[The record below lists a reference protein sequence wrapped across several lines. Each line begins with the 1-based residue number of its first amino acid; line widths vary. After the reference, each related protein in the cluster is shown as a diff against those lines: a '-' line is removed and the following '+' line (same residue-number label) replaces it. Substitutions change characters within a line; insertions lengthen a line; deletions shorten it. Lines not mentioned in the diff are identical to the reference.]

1 MNDKI
6 FDMEFIDKAK
16 NSKDKLPH
24 MVLDRID
31 KTLALLPERE
41 EKNQKSKHGSRI
53 VINKRLRQ
61 SVVAAAVTLT
71 VLTISATM
79 SPAIANAL
87 TNIPV
92 MGSVF
97 KLFGDMGLKL
107 ASEKGVSSLV
117 GQTMVDKGIKV
128 TINDVLYDGARL
140 SIGYTM
146 EGNTIGELGQLDLL
160 VNGKPINAA
169 ISYTGSLLTKNTYA
183 GVINVSPTSELPKDS
198 KLTVLLNKIGNT
210 KGSWGFKDIPVK
222 KQTSL
227 VNSKVITPMVTK
239 PIAEGSITIEK
250 ILISDTTIKLNI
262 IEKSFPRDRFYSYQ
276 VIDNYG
282 NVLEP
287 LGGSGLGEGSII
299 NQQYTFVPLNN
310 NPEHFVIKVSDA
322 HESNGLEIIDV
333 KVKVE
338 DKFPIIISQGGEGRQ
353 ISVNKIEYLKNKTL
367 VHYTYKGNH
376 PYGNGLC
383 VWLEDKKGKRL
394 DNPTQATQRNID
406 GSYILECVRINK
418 NKEIRIATRELPD
431 IKYLLEFEIP
441 LK

>member
-1 MNDKI
+1 MGVSVVNDKI

-198 KLTVLLNKIGNT
+198 KLTVLLNKI
-210 KGSWGFKDIPVK
+210 
-222 KQTSL
+222 
-227 VNSKVITPMVTK
+227 
-239 PIAEGSITIEK
+239 
-250 ILISDTTIKLNI
+250 
-262 IEKSFPRDRFYSYQ
+262 
-276 VIDNYG
+276 
-282 NVLEP
+282 
-287 LGGSGLGEGSII
+287 
-299 NQQYTFVPLNN
+299 
-310 NPEHFVIKVSDA
+310 
-322 HESNGLEIIDV
+322 
-333 KVKVE
+333 
-338 DKFPIIISQGGEGRQ
+338 
-353 ISVNKIEYLKNKTL
+353 
-367 VHYTYKGNH
+367 
-376 PYGNGLC
+376 
-383 VWLEDKKGKRL
+383 
-394 DNPTQATQRNID
+394 
-406 GSYILECVRINK
+406 
-418 NKEIRIATRELPD
+418 
-431 IKYLLEFEIP
+431 
-441 LK
+441 